1 MTKLDEEKG
10 LQIGE
15 TYRNDKAAQAFAEFI
30 ALDARRELI
39 SVVKDRKFVS
49 VITDG
54 ATDSSISAQEIV
66 YIRTAK
72 NGTVK
77 TFFCSIEKVGKCDGE
92 GIVNAIFDS
101 LASLELNENQWT
113 RKLVGFGSDG
123 ATVNLGKKSGVITR
137 LKEKQPWP
145 VVQGIHCHAHRLE
158 LAYKDA
164 VNKNCYHEKVEAL
177 LTGLY
182 YFYRNSPLNR
192 SNLET
197 SCKALNIKFLVPTRI
212 GGTRWLPHWYR
223 ALENLWKIY
232 PALAT
237 HLQQASMINIKSVLL
252 KVICT
257 DVVHFV
263 Y

>member
-1 MTKLDEEKG
+1 M
-10 LQIGE
+10 
-15 TYRNDKAAQAFAEFI
+15 
-30 ALDARRELI
+30 
-39 SVVKDRKFVS
+39 
-49 VITDG
+49 
-54 ATDSSISAQEIV
+54 
-66 YIRTAK
+66 
-72 NGTVK
+72 
-77 TFFCSIEKVGKCDGE
+77 
-92 GIVNAIFDS
+92 
-101 LASLELNENQWT
+101 
-113 RKLVGFGSDG
+113 
-123 ATVNLGKKSGVITR
+123 
-137 LKEKQPWP
+137 
-145 VVQGIHCHAHRLE
+145 
-158 LAYKDA
+158 
-164 VNKNCYHEKVEAL
+164 EAL